1 MGSLHVSIPE
11 PDPDAKIVEVIRR
24 VPQDGGAEQVDQ
36 HQAEFHKIGE
46 QNSTSS
52 HNKIANRKRRTQYT
66 DDERRYKYSMLVQR
80 NGGGIMKRGVGRA
93 VSDKMRVPVR
103 VVQRIWMAGRRGG
116 GIHAVASKK
125 PKNCGRKWVE
135 PDPDALRVLPLDGR
149 MTIRASRG
157 FGYEEEHPGPAAE
170 RR

>member
-1 MGSLHVSIPE
+1 METIREQARPRDGEEVGWVW
-11 PDPDAKIVEVIRR
+11 KIRLLIESAGR
-24 VPQDGGAEQVDQ
+24 
-36 HQAEFHKIGE
+36 
-46 QNSTSS
+46 ST
-52 HNKIANRKRRTQYT
+52 T

-125 PKNCGRKWVE
+125 PKNCGRKRVE

-149 MTIRASRG
+149 MTIR
-157 FGYEEEHPGPAAE
+157 ELAE
-170 RR
+170 ALGMKKSTLFQRLKEDGLGHVILEMIL